1 MPLQPSKESNS
12 IREED
17 RRKSSD
23 GSRKVSREQKP
34 KLEDNLAN
42 EEKIRKQRED
52 ERKRREEEERR
63 KFEEEKRKVEEEKRR
78 VEEERLEQE
87 RRIAQEVR
95 EGRERYDRRS
105 QDRLDTVGEREG
117 ERRKKRDEEERR
129 RRKEEEER
137 AARAEEERKR
147 RKSSDRR
154 EDRTVIPDLVESSTP
169 HTTST
174 PVRSGKQEVYKK
186 TARATSEASG
196 LYTGPRTIE
205 PSISVEEE
213 VELRKPRRQT
223 TDIPL
228 VE

>member
-1 MPLQPSKESNS
+1 M
-12 IREED
+12 
-17 RRKSSD
+17 
-23 GSRKVSREQKP
+23 GEQKP
-34 KLEDNLAN
+34 KLEDKFGN
-42 EEKIRKQRED
+42 EEKVRMQ
-52 ERKRREEEERR
+52 REEEKAR
-63 KFEEEKRKVEEEKRR
+63 KLKRKSKKDEKRR
-78 VEEERLEQE
+78 VEEERLQQE

-95 EGRERYDRRS
+95 EGRERYDRRR

-154 EDRTVIPDLVESSTP
+154 EDRTVVPDLVESSTP

-228 VE
+228 VEEEEKEIVVGAAIERKRPMTKEDIQKM